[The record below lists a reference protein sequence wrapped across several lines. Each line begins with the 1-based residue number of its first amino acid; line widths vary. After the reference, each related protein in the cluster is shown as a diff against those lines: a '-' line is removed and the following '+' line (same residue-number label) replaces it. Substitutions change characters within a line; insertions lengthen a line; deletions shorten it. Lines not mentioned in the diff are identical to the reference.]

1 LRGKATAIWSP
12 EREFIFGD
20 GFFHNL
26 NSSCGPPYSPQ
37 VLAPL
42 TPRLAVLYAIPMR
55 YREEPRLSTLVIAA
69 REAEAL
75 NHVVQIYANDKIYY
89 RSDKPT
95 VTGEYSVG
103 KHLRFSGPGHII
115 EELIHSM
122 PGVPDRDTSMDF
134 ILRDS
139 LG

>member
-1 LRGKATAIWSP
+1 
-12 EREFIFGD
+12 
-20 GFFHNL
+20 
-26 NSSCGPPYSPQ
+26 
-37 VLAPL
+37 
-42 TPRLAVLYAIPMR
+42 M
-55 YREEPRLSTLVIAA
+55 STLVIAA

-95 VTGEYSVG
+95 VTDEYSVG
-103 KHLRFSGPGHII
+103 KHLRLSGPGHII

-134 ILRDS
+134 IFRDRF
-139 LG
+139 G